1 MALLR
6 ENYFKIHFA
15 LWRFAGCVET
25 FNHILALS
33 GQRGF
38 TSAHLLDNL
47 WRVVN
52 WFLPKFPPP
61 FVLWYLIVVMKFV
74 YGLVELVHIMHL
86 EWQHK
91 REMQQILHTTIIVI
105 TIITTIT
112 EIPILWPHDEKNRLI
127 GKDPDVGK
135 DWRQEEKG
143 TTEDEML
150 GWHHQLN
157 GNGFEQ
163 APRVGDGQGSLA
175 CCSPWGHKELDM
187 IEWLKWMICCQ
198 KQVIFIY
205 SKVRF

>member
-74 YGLVELVHIMHL
+74 YGLVELVHIKHL

-105 TIITTIT
+105 TIITTTIHCHWNSNT
-112 EIPILWPHDEKNRLI
+112 LATWCEEQTHWKRPWCWERLKAGGEGDDRGWDAWMASPTQWKWVWASSKSWWWT
-127 GKDPDVGK
+127 GKPG
-135 DWRQEEKG
+135 
-143 TTEDEML
+143 ML
-150 GWHHQLN
+150 QSMGSQ
-157 GNGFEQ
+157 
-163 APRVGDGQGSLA
+163 RVGHD
-175 CCSPWGHKELDM
+175 WVTEMNDM
-187 IEWLKWMICCQ
+187 L
-198 KQVIFIY
+198 
-205 SKVRF
+205 SKAGNIHI